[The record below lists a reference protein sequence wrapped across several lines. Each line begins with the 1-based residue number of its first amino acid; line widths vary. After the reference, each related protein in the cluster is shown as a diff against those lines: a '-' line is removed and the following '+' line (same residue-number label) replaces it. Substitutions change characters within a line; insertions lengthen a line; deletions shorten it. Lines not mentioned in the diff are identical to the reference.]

1 MSASGILSSNVS
13 QKFSSIPLAVRLGSV
28 VVRMKTINEVLLQK
42 ELELV
47 RVGKELDAL
56 RIAAPLLRGDEADVD
71 SSLPSFHGGSVG
83 GTKQQP
89 AFSRSH
95 RSGNTSKKVHGS
107 RWLQGC

>member
-71 SSLPSFHGGSVG
+71 S
-83 GTKQQP
+83 QP
-89 AFSRSH
+89 AFVSWWE
-95 RSGNTSKKVHGS
+95 
-107 RWLQGC
+107 RWRHETATRFFPVASLRKHF